1 MRHLRPLTLV
11 LVVMPLVVGPA
22 VAQQVYVYPTRGQT
36 PQQESLDKAECFN
49 WAGQQTGF
57 NPMNPTAGM
66 AAPPPS
72 GGVPPGGGGMGGAAR
87 GAALGAVGG
96 AIGGDAGKGAAI
108 GAGVGFLFGR
118 MRRREEWQAQ
128 EQRQQQYQA
137 RQQAM
142 VSQGRGNWERA
153 YKACLMGR
161 GYTVE

>member
-1 MRHLRPLTLV
+1 MRHLRPLMLALV
-11 LVVMPLVVGPA
+11 MASLAAAPA
-22 VAQQVYVYPTRGQT
+22 LAQQVYVYPTRGQT

-118 MRRREEWQAQ
+118 MRRRREMEAQQ
-128 EQRQQQYQA
+128 EQQQQYQ
-137 RQQAM
+137 RQQQAM
-142 VSQGRGNWERA
+142 VSQRRGNWDSA
-153 YKACLMGR
+153 YKACLVGR